1 MSKEKIIPIF
11 VPNYGCPHMCVF
23 CNQIKITGT
32 NISITKDEV
41 IETIDNY
48 LRFFNTEEECII
60 EIAFYGGSFT
70 AIELSKQVELLQ
82 IAKSYKDAGKIN
94 KIRISTRPDAIDDN
108 ILKVL
113 KSYSVDIIELG
124 VQSLDK
130 EVLFF
135 SERGHSD
142 SDVYDAVKI
151 IRNYDF
157 VLGLQMMVGLPG
169 DDYDKSLNTLIKII
183 DLKPNFIRIYPTLV
197 IKNTKLENMY
207 MSGEYK
213 PLTVDQTVKLCK
225 DLLIVATY
233 YKIPVIRIGL
243 QTTEGIQL
251 GKDVVSGPFH
261 AAIRQL
267 IESEIFY
274 DIIYEAL
281 SNIEI
286 SFKGETLEIYCNA
299 NIMSNIAGHKSCN
312 RIKLYN
318 EFNFKIIKFIK
329 TDMEKSIILK
339 IGNIQK
345 SIDIVECI
353 ENMAV
358 SILDRAFI
366 RGV

>member
-32 NISITKDEV
+32 NMSITKEEV
-41 IETIDNY
+41 IETINNY
-48 LRFFNTEEECII
+48 LGFFNKEEESII

-70 AIELSKQVELLQ
+70 AIELTKQVELLQ
-82 IAKSYKDAGKIN
+82 IAKSYKDDNKIN

-108 ILKVL
+108 ILRIL
-113 KSYSVDIIELG
+113 KAYSVDIIELG

-130 EVLFF
+130 EVLYL
-135 SERGHSD
+135 SERGHSEA
-142 SDVYDAVKI
+142 DVYEAVKK
-151 IRNYDF
+151 IRYYDF

-169 DDYDKSLNTLIKII
+169 DDYDKSLSTLLKII
-183 DLKPNFIRIYPTLV
+183 NLKPDFIRIYPTLV
-197 IKNTKLENMY
+197 IRNTKLENMY
-207 MSGEYK
+207 MAGEYK
-213 PLTVDQTVKLCK
+213 PLTIDQTVKLCK

-233 YKIPVIRIGL
+233 CKIPVARIGL

-251 GKDVVSGPFH
+251 GKDVVAGPFH

-267 IESEIFY
+267 IESEIYY
-274 DIIYEAL
+274 DILYEAI
-281 SNIEI
+281 SNIEMET
-286 SFKGETLEIYCNA
+286 KGELLEIYCNA

-312 RIKLYN
+312 RTRLYN
-318 EFNFKIIKFIK
+318 EFNFRMIKFIK
-329 TDMEKSIILK
+329 TDMEKNMIVK

-345 SIDIVECI
+345 NINIVECI
-353 ENMAV
+353 GNMA
-358 SILDRAFI
+358 IRIFDHAFI